1 MDDNNYFPGLQGRFN
16 LNIIVAFSKVGN
28 NCKNNKSITL
38 ISFKG
43 DLLFRFH
50 IDRAIRLDLL

>member
-50 IDRAIRLDLL
+50 ILIELFG